1 MQRLR
6 KKIGKLCQSY
16 YERAF
21 TIFHSDGILT
31 QEAGG
36 EEGLASPRASVEAQL
51 SLWVRGRELPCAACL
66 EKGKQTPLVPADN
79 TADCVGRHCS
89 STGWRKHMPQ
99 CLSYSSPLRT
109 MQLGRQEGVSRL
121 LIEIVVEFHVSE
133 TSPEVVAL
141 GLHWVLA
148 NPRLMFLRGGALL
161 QVSVPNC
168 LQSCESKEELE
179 TFFFSEKGSE
189 KQFLH

>member
-1 MQRLR
+1 M
-6 KKIGKLCQSY
+6 
-16 YERAF
+16 
-21 TIFHSDGILT
+21 
-31 QEAGG
+31 
-36 EEGLASPRASVEAQL
+36 
-51 SLWVRGRELPCAACL
+51 
-66 EKGKQTPLVPADN
+66 
-79 TADCVGRHCS
+79 
-89 STGWRKHMPQ
+89 
-99 CLSYSSPLRT
+99 
-109 MQLGRQEGVSRL
+109 
-121 LIEIVVEFHVSE
+121 VEFHVSE

-161 QVSVPNC
+161 QVSVPNF